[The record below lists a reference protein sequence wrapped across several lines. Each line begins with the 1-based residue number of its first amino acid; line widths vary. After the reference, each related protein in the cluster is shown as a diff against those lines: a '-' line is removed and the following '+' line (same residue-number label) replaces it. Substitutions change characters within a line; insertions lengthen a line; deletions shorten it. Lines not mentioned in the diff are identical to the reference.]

1 MNNTPSTFAA
11 AVKNN
16 LLTVTQLADGQL
28 RTLCLIELVRPLT
41 LVIAG
46 QTLVCCSRHGLVSIK
61 APEGTE
67 PGDLLSCIASAIAA
81 ARKSRLFKALAAGAV
96 LMMAVGIVATQ
107 GFTKIVPHTEI
118 ATPSLEPA
126 KTLPL
131 AARPP
136 QVSAVPK
143 GAQALLPA
151 PAAVQVAPPPPDGWL
166 LPVSARSMLPENLRN
181 AAERKLFS
189 VDYSTGHER
198 TLYVFADPE
207 CPNCQRLEPALNAAS
222 ANFNVVIF
230 PVAVIGQDKSIAS
243 ITPVLCLP
251 PEQRKAAWATLFDVG
266 HGVLDLGKPG
276 SATKNV
282 AGTAGSPAG
291 ECDFASK
298 ALGVNEVAYQTYR
311 IPGTPWVIADD
322 GRHVPQDVLQDASKL
337 QDFIGEAEVSNAA
350 Q

>member
-1 MNNTPSTFAA
+1 MDNTPSTFAA
-11 AVKNN
+11 DFKNN
-16 LLTVTQLADGQL
+16 LLTVTHLADGKL

-41 LVIAG
+41 LVIEG
-46 QTLVCCSRHGLVSIK
+46 QTLVCRSRHYQVTIK

-67 PGDLLSCIASAIAA
+67 PGDLLSCVASALAA
-81 ARKSRLFKALAAGAV
+81 ARKLRRFKAFTAVAV
-96 LMMAVGIVATQ
+96 LIMACGIVITQ
-107 GFTKIVPHTEI
+107 GFTKIVPQTDL
-118 ATPSLEPA
+118 ATPSVEPA
-126 KTLPL
+126 NTSAL

-136 QVSAVPK
+136 QVSAAPEAAE
-143 GAQALLPA
+143 GMLSA
-151 PAAVQVAPPPPDGWL
+151 PASVQVAPPPADGWL
-166 LPVSARSMLPENLRN
+166 LPVSARSMLPVNLRN

-189 VDYSTGHER
+189 VDYSTGHDR

-207 CPNCQRLEPALNAAS
+207 CPNCQRLEPALNAAA

-251 PEQRKAAWATLFDVG
+251 PEQRKAAWSTLFDVG
-266 HGVLDLGKPG
+266 HGVLDLGKPA
-276 SATKNV
+276 STAQDV
-282 AGTAGSPAG
+282 AGPAGAPAG
-291 ECDFASK
+291 ECNFANK
-298 ALGVNEVAYQTYR
+298 ALGVNEVAYKTYR

-337 QDFIGEAEVSNAA
+337 QAFIGEAEVSYGD